1 MAWSHRNGE
10 CNGSDAAPRGSDQI
24 PHWNLGVC
32 ATMRKCPAS
41 QAPNGARS
49 FIIRPHLIAVFVA
62 AVIAGATSDIA
73 RADDTTGVTDSSDS
87 INEVVVTGTR
97 VSGQSQINSISP
109 IQVIGTPQ
117 LTEQGTRE
125 LATGLATV
133 APSLDFPRPALTD
146 GSDTVRPA
154 TLRGLSP
161 DETLVLID
169 SKRQH
174 ASALVNINGTVGR
187 GAAAVD
193 LNTIPVAA
201 LDRVEV
207 LTDGAS
213 AQYGSDAIAGV
224 INLHLREARSG
235 GDAEIIYG
243 LYDTNVDTAHGSRH
257 VNDGNQVS
265 ASTWSGFGLGADG
278 FLTLTGEFRD
288 QDPTGRSD
296 YDQRVKP
303 PAVIGRLGDPR
314 EKNYTLWANAGLP
327 LSEGWKLYGW
337 AGFQDRE
344 SASAEGPRYTQIS
357 SSYSTP
363 LYPNGYLPLLEPT
376 VLDLSSTFGA
386 KGEVV
391 GWAADV
397 SIGYGRNRIGY
408 YTDNTA
414 NVTYGAASPRDFND
428 GALIYDQWVFN
439 LDVVRDFDAGLARP
453 LTVAWGAEAREEGY
467 SIEAGVPAS
476 WNFGPAYIKGQSPGA
491 QGFGGL
497 EPTNAVDVHRT
508 SESLYLDLATHLT
521 EEFSADVAVRGEH
534 YGDFGT
540 IATEKLGLR
549 YDFTPQ
555 FALRGTAST
564 GFRAPSLQQEY
575 FTATSSNFLSNNSAV
590 PVQTGTFPATS
601 AIAETLG
608 GKALDPEKSDNYSVG
623 GVYHVGSFEATVDAY
638 RIYIRN
644 RLFLSENL
652 SSADVVALLQ
662 PYGVSAA
669 RFFIN
674 GIDTRTQGIDTV
686 LRYALDTSSA
696 GKFNFSVSHNLNKTD
711 AGYVQTSTSTLS
723 DVVLFGRQNLLR
735 ITRGTPSNKLI
746 LDTTW
751 NYSLGTAVL
760 DVNAKATRYG
770 AVLSPSSSLTA
781 AAYTPTNPDLLIN
794 PAWVADL
801 EVGAEVGEHVH
812 LALGA
817 DNLFDKY
824 PNILPAS
831 VNTSGSASFS
841 AFSPYGFDGRF
852 VYARANYHW

>member
-1 MAWSHRNGE
+1 MNRSH
-10 CNGSDAAPRGSDQI
+10 
-24 PHWNLGVC
+24 L
-32 ATMRKCPAS
+32 
-41 QAPNGARS
+41 
-49 FIIRPHLIAVFVA
+49 VA
-62 AVIAGATSDIA
+62 AFVVAAIAETHPGVAH
-73 RADDTTGVTDSSDS
+73 ADDTSAATDSSDTL
-87 INEVVVTGTR
+87 NEVVVTGTR
-97 VSGQSQINSISP
+97 VAGQSQINSISP
-109 IQVIGTPQ
+109 VQVISTPQ
-117 LTEQGTRE
+117 LTDQGTRE
-125 LATGLATV
+125 LATALSTV

-146 GSDTVRPA
+146 GSDTIRPA

-161 DETLVLID
+161 DETLVLVD

-174 ASALVNINGTVGR
+174 TSALVNINGTVGR
-187 GAAAVD
+187 GSAAVD
-193 LNTIPVAA
+193 LDTIPVAA

-235 GDAEIIYG
+235 GDAEITYG
-243 LYDTNVDTAHGSRH
+243 LYDTDVDTDHGSRH
-257 VNDGNQVS
+257 VNDGNQIS
-265 ASTWSGFGLGADG
+265 ASTWAGFGLGADG
-278 FLTLTGEFRD
+278 FLTVTGEFRD
-288 QDPTGRSD
+288 QDPTSRGD
-296 YDQRVKP
+296 YDQRVNP
-303 PAVIGRLGDPR
+303 PAVIGRFGDPR
-314 EKNYTLWANAGLP
+314 EKNYTFWANAGLP
-327 LSEGWKLYGW
+327 LSGGWKLYGW
-337 AGFQDRE
+337 AGFQDRD
-344 SASAEGPRYTQIS
+344 SSSAEGPRYTQIS
-357 SSYSTP
+357 ASYASP
-363 LYPNGYLPLLEPT
+363 LYPNGYLPKLEPT

-386 KGEVV
+386 KGDVA
-391 GWAADV
+391 GWATDV

-414 NVTYGAASPRDFND
+414 NVTYGADSPRDFND
-428 GALIYDQWVFN
+428 GALTYDQWVFN
-439 LDVVRDFDAGLARP
+439 LDVVRDFDLGLAAP

-467 SIEAGVPAS
+467 NIEAGVPAS
-476 WNFGPAYIKGQSPGA
+476 WNFGPDYVKGQSPGA

-497 EPTNAVDVHRT
+497 EPSNVVDVHRT

-521 EEFSADVAVRGEH
+521 RDLSTDVAVRGEH
-534 YGDFGT
+534 YQDFGT

-601 AIAETLG
+601 PIAEALG
-608 GKALDPEKSDNYSVG
+608 GKALEPEKSDNYSVG

-652 SSADVVALLQ
+652 NSADVVALLQ

-674 GIDTRTQGIDTV
+674 GIDTRTQGIDTA
-686 LRYALDTSSA
+686 LRYALDTASV
-696 GKFNFSVSHNLNKTD
+696 GRFNFSVSHNLNKTD
-711 AGYVQTSTSTLS
+711 AGYVQTSTSVLP

-746 LDTTW
+746 LDTIW
-751 NYSLGTAVL
+751 NYPLEGAVL

-770 AVLSPSSSLTA
+770 AVLSPSSALTA
-781 AAYTPTNPDLLIN
+781 AAYTPSNPDLLIN
-794 PAWVADL
+794 PAWIADL
-801 EVGAEVGEHVH
+801 EVGAEVGEHLH
-812 LALGA
+812 FALGA

-824 PNILPAS
+824 PNILPAA
-831 VNTSGSASFS
+831 VNPTGSASFS
-841 AFSPYGFDGRF
+841 SFSPYGFNGRF
-852 VYARANYHW
+852 IYARANYHW

>member
-1 MAWSHRNGE
+1 MN
-10 CNGSDAAPRGSDQI
+10 
-24 PHWNLGVC
+24 
-32 ATMRKCPAS
+32 
-41 QAPNGARS
+41 RS
-49 FIIRPHLIAVFVA
+49 LLIAAFVA
-62 AVIAGATSDIA
+62 AAITGVSGVALANDDASGATDGSD
-73 RADDTTGVTDSSDS
+73 TL
-87 INEVVVTGTR
+87 NEVVVTGTR
-97 VSGQSQINSISP
+97 VAGQSQISSISP
-109 IQVIGTPQ
+109 VQVISTSQ
-117 LTEQGTRE
+117 LADQGSRE
-125 LATGLATV
+125 LATGLSTI

-161 DETLVLID
+161 DETLVLVD

-187 GAAAVD
+187 GSAAVD

-235 GDAEIIYG
+235 GDAEVVYG
-243 LYDTNVDTAHGSRH
+243 LYDTTVDTAHGSRH

-265 ASTWSGFGLGADG
+265 ASTWSGFDLGADG
-278 FLTLTGEFRD
+278 FLTVTGEFRD
-288 QDPTGRSD
+288 QDPTSRGD
-296 YDQRVKP
+296 YDQRVHP

-314 EKNYTLWANAGLP
+314 AKNYTLWANAGLP
-327 LSEGWKLYGW
+327 LSDGWKLYGW
-337 AGFQDRE
+337 VGFQDRE
-344 SASAEGPRYTQIS
+344 SESAEGPRYTQIS
-357 SSYSTP
+357 SSYASP

-386 KGEVV
+386 KGDVA
-391 GWAADV
+391 GWATDV

-408 YTDNTA
+408 YTDHTA
-414 NVTYGAASPRDFND
+414 NVTYGAESPTDFND
-428 GALIYDQWVFN
+428 GSLTYDQWVFN
-439 LDVVRDFDAGLARP
+439 LDVVRDFEVNLASP
-453 LTVAWGAEAREEGY
+453 LTVAWGAEAREESY
-467 SIEAGVPAS
+467 IIEAGVPAS
-476 WNFGPAYIKGQSPGA
+476 WNFGPDYVKGQSPGA

-497 EPTNAVDVHRT
+497 EPSNAVDVHRT

-521 EEFSADVAVRGEH
+521 RDFSTDVAVRGEH

-549 YDFTPQ
+549 YDFTSQ

-575 FTATSSNFLSNNSAV
+575 FTATSSNFLSNNSTV

-601 AIAETLG
+601 AIAAALG
-608 GKALDPEKSDNYSVG
+608 GKALEPEKSDNYSVG
-623 GVYHVGSFEATVDAY
+623 GVYHLGSFEATVDAY

-674 GIDTRTQGIDTV
+674 GINTRTQGIDTT
-686 LRYALDTSSA
+686 LRYALDADSA

-711 AGYVQTSTSTLS
+711 AGYVQTGTSVLP
-723 DVVLFGRQNLLR
+723 DVLLFGRQNLLR

-746 LDTTW
+746 LDSSW
-751 NYSLGTAVL
+751 SHPLAGAVL
-760 DVNAKATRYG
+760 DIDAKATRYG
-770 AVLSPSSSLTA
+770 SVLSPSSALTA
-781 AAYTPTNPDLLIN
+781 AAYSPGNPDLLIN
-794 PAWVADL
+794 PAWIADL
-801 EVGAEVGEHVH
+801 EVGAEVGEHLH
-812 LALGA
+812 FALGA

-824 PNILPAS
+824 PNILPAAL
-831 VNTSGSASFS
+831 NTTGSASFS

-852 VYARANYHW
+852 IYARANYHW

>member
-1 MAWSHRNGE
+1 MHRSHLT
-10 CNGSDAAPRGSDQI
+10 AA
-24 PHWNLGVC
+24 L
-32 ATMRKCPAS
+32 
-41 QAPNGARS
+41 
-49 FIIRPHLIAVFVA
+49 VA
-62 AVIAGATSDIA
+62 AAIAGASSGVA
-73 RADDTTGVTDSSDS
+73 HADASSDTTDNSDTV
-87 INEVVVTGTR
+87 NEVVVTGTR
-97 VSGQSQINSISP
+97 VVGQSQINSISP
-109 IQVIGTPQ
+109 VQVIGAPQ
-117 LTEQGTRE
+117 LTDQGTRE
-125 LATGLATV
+125 LATGLSTI

-161 DETLVLID
+161 DETLVLVD

-174 ASALVNINGTVGR
+174 TSALVNINGTVGR
-187 GAAAVD
+187 GSSAVD
-193 LNTIPVAA
+193 LNTIPIAA

-243 LYDTNVDTAHGSRH
+243 LYDTDVDTAHGSRH
-257 VNDGNQVS
+257 VNDGNQIT
-265 ASTWSGFGLGADG
+265 ASTWAGFGLGAEG
-278 FLTLTGEFRD
+278 FLTVTGEFRD
-288 QDPTGRSD
+288 QDPTSRGD
-296 YDQRVKP
+296 YDQRVNP

-314 EKNYTLWANAGLP
+314 EKNYTFWANAGLP
-327 LSEGWKLYGW
+327 LFDGWRLYGW
-337 AGFQDRE
+337 AGFQDRQ

-357 SSYSTP
+357 ASYASP
-363 LYPNGYLPLLEPT
+363 LHPNGYLPLLEPT
-376 VLDLSSTFGA
+376 VLDLSSAFGA
-386 KGEVV
+386 KGDVAD
-391 GWAADV
+391 WATDI

-414 NVTYGAASPRDFND
+414 NVTYGAASPTDFND
-428 GALIYDQWVFN
+428 GALIYDQWVLN
-439 LDVVRDFDAGLARP
+439 LDVVRDFDLSLAAP
-453 LTVAWGAEAREEGY
+453 LTVAWGAEAREESY

-476 WNFGPAYIKGQSPGA
+476 WNFGPAYVKGQSPGA

-497 EPTNAVDVHRT
+497 EPSNAVDVHRT

-521 EEFSADVAVRGEH
+521 RDLSADVAVRGEH
-534 YGDFGT
+534 YEDFGT

-575 FTATSSNFLSNNSAV
+575 FTATSSNFLSNNSTV

-601 AIAETLG
+601 AIAEALG
-608 GKALDPEKSDNYSVG
+608 GKALEPEKSDNYSVG

-638 RIYIRN
+638 RINIRN

-674 GIDTRTQGIDTV
+674 GINTRTQGIDTV
-686 LRYALDTSSA
+686 LRYALDTASA

-711 AGYVQTSTSTLS
+711 AGYVQTGTSVLP
-723 DVVLFGRQNLLR
+723 DVLLFGRQNLLR

-751 NYSLGTAVL
+751 SHPLAGAVL
-760 DVNAKATRYG
+760 DVDAKATRYG
-770 AVLSPSSSLTA
+770 AVLSPSSALTA
-781 AAYTPTNPDLLIN
+781 AAYTPSNPDLLIN

-801 EVGAEVGEHVH
+801 EVGAAVGDHLH

-817 DNLFDKY
+817 NNLFDKY

-831 VNTSGSASFS
+831 LNATGSASFS
-841 AFSPYGFDGRF
+841 AFSPYGFNGRF
-852 VYARANYHW
+852 IYARANYQW